1 MYIADLRRLFASFCG
16 KLIFSAASMDR
27 LPSTLAI
34 NCPQHAHTV
43 LCLCGTY
50 LHMRTDP
57 EALGFSSNFKWK
69 STINKQLNNK
79 TEVIGI
85 LPVGKQVQMTR
96 VVSSIKLQSRK
107 DWLFP
112 HFLLWVDGQI
122 LPFQIS
128 LYSFLPFV
136 QIFHSTARNNSPPSS
151 NET

>member
-1 MYIADLRRLFASFCG
+1 MYVADLRRLFASFCG

-43 LCLCGTY
+43 LCPCGTY

-96 VVSSIKLQSRK
+96 VVSSDKTAKQKGLAFSPLPSVGGWSDFTLSDQSLQFSSICANLSFNSK
-107 DWLFP
+107 KQFTP
-112 HFLLWVDGQI
+112 FLK
-122 LPFQIS
+122 
-128 LYSFLPFV
+128 
-136 QIFHSTARNNSPPSS
+136 
-151 NET
+151 